1 MRKGLT
7 VVNTKD
13 NVEVA
18 LRKFKK
24 KVAESGI
31 LQELRDRQAYTKPTT
46 RKKIAKNQAKS
57 RWKRYLQSQEL
68 PKQYY

>member
-1 MRKGLT
+1 MKKGLT

-13 NVEVA
+13 NIEVA